1 MMNHQRF
8 QGSQRGFTLI
18 ELMIVVAIIGILA
31 AIAIPA
37 YQDYTVRA
45 RVTEGVNLAAAA
57 RTAVAETRI
66 STNSYPS
73 TNDAAGIDNDI
84 TSQFVSGVT
93 VTGDGIITVTYRNID
108 QVAGDTIVFTPAM
121 VDGSVR
127 WRCDQGSTVEAK
139 YRPANCR
146 SEPDNWEDE
155 PDPTP

>member
-8 QGSQRGFTLI
+8 QGSQQGFTLI

-57 RTAVAETRI
+57 RTAVSETRI
-66 STNSYPS
+66 STNAYPVD
-73 TNDAAGIDNDI
+73 NDAAGIDDTI
-84 TSQFVSGVT
+84 TSQYVDSVE
-93 VTGDGIITVTYRNID
+93 VEDGTITVTYRNIAQLD
-108 QVAGDTIVFTPAM
+108 GANTIEFQPAF
-121 VDGSVR
+121 VQGSVR
-127 WRCDQGSTVEAK
+127 WRCDGGTMENK

-146 SEPDNWEDE
+146 SEPDDWVDE
-155 PDPTP
+155 GA